1 MGNHIERQETIL
13 LPVAKERGLDTEKEY
28 ASKEGRWKR
37 MFSSLRHRNYRLFFF
52 GQLVSLCGTWMQ
64 QVALPWYVY
73 QLTGSKL
80 MLGLVSASYSLPSL
94 IFSFVG
100 GAAADFYP
108 KRYVLLFTQGSMM
121 CLAFLFWGLIATN
134 HISIPWIFALT
145 LASGMIFSLDVPA
158 RQSFVIEMVGKKD
171 LMNAIALNS
180 SLFNT
185 ARIVGPS
192 LGGVVISVFGVAH
205 CFLFNGLSFI
215 AIILALLLMD
225 VPSRTPR
232 EVSSSFLESIL
243 EGLAFARI
251 HPIIRTTLILIAIST
266 IFAAPYFILLPVF
279 AKDILHVGADGL
291 GFMMAASGLGALAGA
306 LCLASLGDFRRRG
319 TLLLSGMI
327 LFAAAVEAFSWSH
340 WIQTS
345 VACLVVAGSAMTLYG
360 STCNTLLQTVVP
372 DDLRGRVM
380 SLFTLGFIG
389 LMPFGSLQAGF
400 LAQYIGAPLTV
411 SLGAA
416 VTGVLAVIVLIS
428 VPKMRRV

>member
-1 MGNHIERQETIL
+1 
-13 LPVAKERGLDTEKEY
+13 
-28 ASKEGRWKR
+28 
-37 MFSSLRHRNYRLFFF
+37 
-52 GQLVSLCGTWMQ
+52 
-64 QVALPWYVY
+64 
-73 QLTGSKL
+73 
-80 MLGLVSASYSLPSL
+80 
-94 IFSFVG
+94 
-100 GAAADFYP
+100 
-108 KRYVLLFTQGSMM
+108 
-121 CLAFLFWGLIATN
+121 
-134 HISIPWIFALT
+134 
-145 LASGMIFSLDVPA
+145 
-158 RQSFVIEMVGKKD
+158 
-171 LMNAIALNS
+171 
-180 SLFNT
+180 
-185 ARIVGPS
+185 
-192 LGGVVISVFGVAH
+192 
-205 CFLFNGLSFI
+205 
-215 AIILALLLMD
+215 
-225 VPSRTPR
+225 
-232 EVSSSFLESIL
+232 
-243 EGLAFARI
+243 
-251 HPIIRTTLILIAIST
+251 
-266 IFAAPYFILLPVF
+266 
-279 AKDILHVGADGL
+279 VGADGL